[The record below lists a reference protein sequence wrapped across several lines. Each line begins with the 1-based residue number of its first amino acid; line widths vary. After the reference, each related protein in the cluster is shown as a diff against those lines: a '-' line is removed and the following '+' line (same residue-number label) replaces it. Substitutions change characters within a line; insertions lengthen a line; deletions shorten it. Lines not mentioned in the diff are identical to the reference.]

1 MVNKKLA
8 IAIPTFERA
17 EIVAATISSLI
28 PELKEFS
35 IAIYVSDNS
44 LGDETKKVL
53 FELKKQYEFIYY
65 YKNRVDL
72 GHDRNSFYVAQ
83 IPESDYVWLYG
94 DSLLVKSGAIK
105 AVLHSIEIYNPEI
118 MSVNAANRDLD
129 EASGMY
135 VDHNSVLDNFGW
147 HVTLTGATI
156 YSRATL
162 SSISQVVP
170 DKFINFPQLSLIFES
185 LSKNCSFYWENN
197 KLIAA
202 SPNKKGYWVDTMFS
216 IFIDDWSRAIRNLP
230 ESYDRE
236 IKEKVIIEH
245 SLKSN
250 IFNTKSL
257 LKARFYGAYNLSLYK
272 QYKNPLAVH
281 SRLNSAFLML
291 IAIFPRKVLLV
302 YFFFKGR

>member
-83 IPESDYVWLYG
+83 MPESDYVWLYG

-105 AVLHSIEIYNPEI
+105 AVLHSIETYNPEI

-129 EASGMY
+129 EASGIY
-135 VDHNSVLDNFGW
+135 TDHNSVLDNFGW

-162 SSISQVVP
+162 STIRQVVP
-170 DKFINFPQLSLIFES
+170 DNFINFPQLSLIFES

-230 ESYDRE
+230 ESYDSK

-250 IFNTKSL
+250 LFTAKSL
-257 LKARFYGAYNLSLYK
+257 LKARFYGAFNLSLYI
-272 QYKNPLAVH
+272 QYKNLLAVH